1 MRKRTAKQVRSK
13 SAGLILAAGRS
24 RRLGQPKALVHLHG
38 QQVIHRLID
47 VYVAS
52 GIAPIVVVCQG
63 ETRIAIEDRE
73 EIDIVIGNP
82 EGEMIDSVILGLEAL
97 PKNISNVIV
106 QPVDAAF
113 TSEEMIAALLDGQP
127 GVTRVLCHQGQP
139 GHPVQV
145 PRSLFHEIQ
154 NRPKEGLRGVLAE
167 HDVELV
173 EWPDP
178 TILADLDTEADLRR
192 WQVSSPALL
201 H

>member
-1 MRKRTAKQVRSK
+1 MVKHVPSK

-52 GIAPIVVVCQG
+52 GLAPIIVVCQG
-63 ETRIAIEDRE
+63 ETRVAIADRE
-73 EIDIVIGNP
+73 EIDIVIGDP

-113 TSEEMIAALLDGQP
+113 TTEEMVAALLNGQP

-154 NRPKEGLRGVLAE
+154 NRPKEGLRGVIAE

-173 EWPDP
+173 EWADP
-178 TILADLDTEADLRR
+178 SILADLDTEADLQR
-192 WQVSSPALL
+192 WQVSSPTLL

>member
-1 MRKRTAKQVRSK
+1 MGQAMQSK

-24 RRLGQPKALVHLHG
+24 RRLGQPKALVHLYG

-52 GIAPIVVVCQG
+52 GLAPIVVVCQG
-63 ETRIAIEDRE
+63 ETRIAIADRE
-73 EIDIVIGNP
+73 EVDIVIGDP

-113 TSEEMIAALLDGQP
+113 TTEEMIAALRNGQP

-173 EWPDP
+173 EWEEPSV
-178 TILADLDTEADLRR
+178 LADLDTTADLER
-192 WQVSSPALL
+192 WNISPPALL